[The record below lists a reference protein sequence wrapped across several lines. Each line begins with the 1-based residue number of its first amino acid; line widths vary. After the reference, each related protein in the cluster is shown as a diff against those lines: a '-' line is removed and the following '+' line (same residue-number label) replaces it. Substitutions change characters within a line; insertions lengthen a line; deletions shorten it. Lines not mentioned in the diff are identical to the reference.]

1 MHQATPQ
8 MHQDLVS
15 AYSLLLNSLDITF
28 NEKGDGVYKIGNVN
42 AIIDGR
48 ILQLPTQE
56 ALTKAQWSTH
66 IPFHPVCESVVRKES
81 TVLKKLRAW
90 VNMRLTISLTDLIV
104 NILGAAINNDV
115 HAGLPPTCAHVLS
128 LFPDVDKKA
137 FELLSKII
145 HQADTNSEI
154 RFVNLYLKI
163 GGELEQVPY
172 RRACIV
178 NFPIVEEFHK
188 AATENSDTVY
198 GIKTTKKA
206 IRSIS
211 TMLDWVVGD
220 THYSRGSNSDVA
232 PMLDAL
238 LKSYGAIA
246 TRFTEV
252 ATMWSSIMP
261 SDSYGFIPLDWIP
274 LFTDLKR
281 YRNAIPNLKD
291 NVGDVDTENTNIASV
306 KQQPQQQPVAT
317 NGLPLPPPVAST
329 VMTAPG
335 VTNNTV
341 RRKIGATSTDGPSNG
356 MIGGM
361 ASTALNPNDD
371 WTKTVQRME
380 TVYPAYT
387 GFQTRGV
394 PQYPV
399 ANTGYPA
406 PQAPYG
412 YPQYPPQYPMTNAVP
427 YQQPPQMAYNPA
439 AMQAYP
445 PQAGMPMA
453 GYPPAQMPYQQPMP
467 YGGYPQQQP
476 YMPQAPMAPFA
487 TR

>member
-1 MHQATPQ
+1 MHTATPQ
-8 MHQDLVS
+8 AHQDLVL
-15 AYSLLLNSLDITF
+15 AYKLLLNSLDITF
-28 NEKGDGVYKIGNVN
+28 NEKGDGVYKNGGIN

-81 TVLKKLRAW
+81 IVLKKLRAW
-90 VNMRLTISLTDLIV
+90 VNMRLTISLTDLVI

-115 HAGLPPTCAHVLS
+115 HAGLPPSCAHVLS

-145 HQADTNSEI
+145 QLSDTSNEI
-154 RFVNLYLKI
+154 RMVNLYLKI

-178 NFPIVEEFHK
+178 SFPIVEEFRK
-188 AATENSDTVY
+188 AASENSDVVY

-211 TMLDWVVGD
+211 AMLDWVVGD
-220 THYSRGSNSDVA
+220 ALYSRGSNSDVA

-261 SDSYGFIPLDWIP
+261 SDNYGFIPLDWIP

-281 YRNAIPNLKD
+281 YRNVIPNLKD
-291 NVGDVDTENTNIASV
+291 NVGDVDTENTNIPSV
-306 KQQPQQQPVAT
+306 KQQPQQQT
-317 NGLPLPPPVAST
+317 GNGGLPPPPPASST
-329 VMTAPG
+329 VMMAPG
-335 VTNNTV
+335 VANNTV
-341 RRKIGATSTDGPSNG
+341 KRKIGASSEGIVTGSGVG
-356 MIGGM
+356 V

-380 TVYPAYT
+380 TVYPAYAS
-387 GFQTRGV
+387 FQTRGA
-394 PQYPV
+394 PQYPM
-399 ANTGYPA
+399 AGNPYP
-406 PQAPYG
+406 PQQVPYG
-412 YPQYPPQYPMTNAVP
+412 YPGYPQQPYPMAPNVP
-427 YQQPPQMAYNPA
+427 YQQPQMAYNPA
-439 AMQAYP
+439 AMQQYP
-445 PQAGMPMA
+445 PQAGMPMT
-453 GYPPAQMPYQQPMP
+453 GYPPSQMPYQQPMP
-467 YGGYPQQQP
+467 YGSYPQQQP
-476 YMPQAPMAPFA
+476 YLPQAPMAPFA